1 MKRNTFVGII
11 IFLVLSC
18 FLSCSN
24 SSSGSS
30 KKGVRVGIDAGMNR
44 EKDSYSVNVKS
55 IDDIIDEGDFE
66 DATKFDGDI
75 ALISLIMAD
84 NTSSEKKIKDLFSI
98 LEFDNIVCNDNYDSN
113 SADSI
118 YYCIGH
124 FKDGS
129 YDMITVAVRGKNYGA
144 ERTSIYLNPNS
155 QIIPGRV

>member
-1 MKRNTFVGII
+1 MKRNIFVGII
-11 IFLVLSC
+11 VFLVLFC

-84 NTSSEKKIKDLFSI
+84 NTSSWD
-98 LEFDNIVCNDNYDSN
+98 
-113 SADSI
+113 
-118 YYCIGH
+118 
-124 FKDGS
+124 
-129 YDMITVAVRGKNYGA
+129 
-144 ERTSIYLNPNS
+144 
-155 QIIPGRV
+155 